1 VLTEKEMIIMM
12 FFPLIIIGILVFL
25 YFNSSNN
32 GNNLNYRR
40 NIQSNDALEILNNR
54 FANGEIS
61 EEEYLRRKS
70 VLKQ

>member
-1 VLTEKEMIIMM
+1 MM
-12 FFPLIIIGILVFL
+12 FFPLIIIGILIFFCL
-25 YFNSSNN
+25 NSSHYGSKPNC
-32 GNNLNYRR
+32 G
-40 NIQSNDALEILNNR
+40 ITTQSSDALEILNKR

>member
-1 VLTEKEMIIMM
+1 MM
-12 FFPLIIIGILVFL
+12 FFPLIIIGVLIFFYL
-25 YFNSSNN
+25 NPSHNGSSP
-32 GNNLNYRR
+32 NYGMAT
-40 NIQSNDALEILNNR
+40 QSSDALEILNKR

>member
-1 VLTEKEMIIMM
+1 MM